1 VNVQLR
7 LLDKADKEILKLPR
21 AVKGAIYDFQRKFRE
36 DPSSHGLQFKQLE
49 GNSRLYSA
57 RVTDAYRALLLKV
70 SGTEY
75 LLVAVKPRGEAYEN
89 LDRYAYQVNPVS
101 GGIEFMDIVDTEE
114 AAVPTPIPADQPI
127 PLFAAY
133 SAEQLLGLG
142 VAEPLLPLIAKIT
155 TEDELLGLTEYAPQL
170 TAEVLLALHDGLGP
184 DEVLEQVTAP
194 VRADE
199 PVDVADYEKAM
210 TRPATL
216 VTTDDTALQAVLA
229 GDFARWQVFLH
240 PLQRKVVERSYNGPA
255 RVSGGPGTGKT
266 IVALHRVKYLVDRLP
281 PGEGRDVLFT
291 TFNKS
296 LAADLRSRLLELA
309 GGEILQRVE
318 VVNIDSLASKV
329 VAEAEPGMRRHWIDD
344 SRAVDMWRDML
355 FELGEGH
362 WDAQFLQDE
371 WSQVVLG
378 QALSSRDEYFR
389 ARRAGRGKTL
399 NRVQRAAVWQLIE
412 QFTKRLTERN
422 LWTFR
427 QVAAHA
433 ALIEKARAPAG
444 GHRYRH
450 VVVDEAQ
457 DLSPAHWMLL
467 RAMAAPGPDDMFL
480 AGDTH
485 QRIYDS
491 YVSLGSLGIAI
502 RGRSTRLTL
511 SYRSTH
517 EILAVAEG
525 LLGSEEWDDLDGGSD
540 SLEGYRSVL
549 RGPRPQFHA
558 AGSWQE
564 ELAGI
569 LRQVKEWEPTDGTTV
584 SIGVAVPERR
594 LIPEVERYLTEHGVP
609 AASIGADGPRKPD
622 AVHVGTLHRFK
633 GLEYQRMIVAYVSDG
648 VIPSARIEGSREGDP
663 LRYQREIKQ
672 ARSLLFVAATRARDS
687 LMISWHGQPSPFLPA
702 GPDGALHT
710 AGFSCASGAGGGWV
724 IVLAAVT
731 ASAIDN
737 VSFGDGYEAF
747 MAYDERGVPPG
758 ALAFVTGWAVG
769 LAAVIAGIAACRSV
783 IAAWA
788 VKVTSGPSS
797 GRRFVSVEPG
807 DLP

>member
-1 VNVQLR
+1 MTVQLR
-7 LLDKADKEILKLPR
+7 LLDKADKEINKLPR
-21 AVKGAIYDFQRKFRE
+21 AVKGAIYDFQRKFRD
-36 DPSSHGLQFKQLE
+36 DPNGNGLQFKRLA

-57 RVTDAYRALLLKV
+57 RVTSEYRALLLQV

-75 LLVAVKPRGEAYEN
+75 LLVAVKPRGSVYEN
-89 LDRYAYQVNPVS
+89 LDRYAFGVNPVS
-101 GGIEFMDIVDTEE
+101 GGIEFIDIVDTSD
-114 AAVPTPIPADQPI
+114 AAARAVAPLTQDPPLAPDAAPA

-133 SAEQLLGLG
+133 PSDVLLGLG

-155 TEDELLGLTEYAPQL
+155 TEDELLGLTEYAPQF
-170 TAEVLLALHDGLGP
+170 TAEVLLALHDGLSP
-184 DEVLEQVTAP
+184 DEVLEQITTP
-194 VRADE
+194 VRPDE

-210 TRPATL
+210 TRPTTL

-240 PLQRKVVERSYNGPA
+240 PLQRKIVERFYNGPA

-266 IVALHRVKYLVDRLP
+266 IVALHRVKHLVDRLP
-281 PGEGRDVLFT
+281 PGDSRDVLFT

-309 GGEILQRVE
+309 GREILERVD

-329 VAEAEPGMRRHWIDD
+329 VTEAEPGVRRHWIDD
-344 SRAVDMWRDML
+344 SRAVDLWHDML
-355 FELGEGH
+355 LELGEEH
-362 WDAQFLQDE
+362 WDARFLQDE
-371 WSQVVLG
+371 WSQVILG
-378 QALSSRDEYFR
+378 QALSSREEYFR
-389 ARRAGRGKTL
+389 ARRAGRGSTL
-399 NRVQRAAVWQLIE
+399 NRVQRAAVWQLVE
-412 QFTKRLTERN
+412 QFTKRLSERN

-427 QVAAHA
+427 QVAARA
-433 ALIEKARAPAG
+433 ALIEKERAPAE

-467 RAMAAPGPDDMFL
+467 RALAPSGPDDMFL

-517 EILAVAEG
+517 EILTVAEG

-540 SLEGYRSVL
+540 SLDGYRSVL
-549 RGPRPQFHA
+549 RGPRPQFRA
-558 AGSWQE
+558 ASSWQD

-569 LRQVKEWEPTDGTTV
+569 VQQVKEWLPADGTPV

-594 LIPEVERYLTEHGVP
+594 LMPEVEKYLNERGVP

-622 AVHVGTLHRFK
+622 VVHVGTLHRFK
-633 GLEYQRMIVAYVSDG
+633 GLEYQRMIVAGVSNG
-648 VIPSARIEGSREGDP
+648 VIPAARVEGLRDSDP
-663 LRYQREIKQ
+663 LRYRREIKQ

-687 LMISWHGQPSPFLPA
+687 LVISWHSRPSPFLP
-702 GPDGALHT
+702 T
-710 AGFSCASGAGGGWV
+710 
-724 IVLAAVT
+724 VLPA
-731 ASAIDN
+731 
-737 VSFGDGYEAF
+737 
-747 MAYDERGVPPG
+747 
-758 ALAFVTGWAVG
+758 
-769 LAAVIAGIAACRSV
+769 
-783 IAAWA
+783 
-788 VKVTSGPSS
+788 
-797 GRRFVSVEPG
+797 
-807 DLP
+807 